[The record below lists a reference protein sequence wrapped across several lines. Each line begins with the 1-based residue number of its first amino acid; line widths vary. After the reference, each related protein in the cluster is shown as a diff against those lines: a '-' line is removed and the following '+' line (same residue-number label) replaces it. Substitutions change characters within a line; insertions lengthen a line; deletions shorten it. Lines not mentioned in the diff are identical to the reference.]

1 MCVVD
6 FECDILVNRSLTF
19 AQDSAPTTTDHA
31 PCSGG
36 LVRQPPQGS
45 SKYTSTPRIAA
56 SKGRVPTVCYA
67 GVHLLDSKES
77 SRHNISR
84 PQRSD
89 WDDHYC

>member
-36 LVRQPPQGS
+36 LVRQPPHGS
-45 SKYTSTPRIAA
+45 SEIHEHSPY
-56 SKGRVPTVCYA
+56 
-67 GVHLLDSKES
+67 S
-77 SRHNISR
+77 SLER
-84 PQRSD
+84 
-89 WDDHYC
+89 